1 VRGGSLDDFD
11 VVLDLFDHI
20 AVVLGIVVN
29 PKANV
34 LEVFAGLANFSQMN
48 YFYIALF

>member
-1 VRGGSLDDFD
+1 MSGCILDDFY

-20 AVVLGIVVN
+20 ELVFGIIVN

-34 LEVFAGLANFSQMN
+34 LEVFAGLANFS
-48 YFYIALF
+48 